1 MAALIERSR
10 LIYQRAATGTE
21 TMMTSLRP
29 EHLRAK
35 WIPVRVKK
43 MRPNRDL
50 ERRTGSVATESALA
64 NANSEPSLG
73 FSDNRNSHVTSIWLA
88 VVAAL
93 VFAMIIVGGATR
105 LTDSGLSITEWRP
118 LLGAIPP
125 LNEADW
131 QSAFAK
137 YKTIPQYSS
146 VNKGMTLEAFKT
158 IFWWEWSH
166 RFLGRFIGLVFAI
179 PLAFF
184 WMKEGLINSRQKA
197 KLLGVLVLG
206 ALQGAVGW
214 YMVSSGL
221 SERIDVNQYRLALH
235 LSIAFAIL
243 GCLVWLA
250 LDTLPHRSEPRLQT
264 LSRTQRTWAYIIAAL
279 VFSQVVIGGFV
290 AGLKA
295 GRAFNTWPL
304 MDGHFIP
311 DGFARLRPWRLNL
324 TENIAT
330 VQFNHR
336 MTAYLIVVLVAWHA
350 VRVIRSADDERVRRS
365 AGCLATGV
373 VAQMM
378 LGIWTVLAA
387 VPIGL
392 GIAHQALAATVFA
405 LAIWHLHSVANTSV

>member
-1 MAALIERSR
+1 MAALIEQSW
-10 LIYQRAATGTE
+10 LIYERAATGTE
-21 TMMTSLRP
+21 TMMTSLR
-29 EHLRAK
+29 
-35 WIPVRVKK
+35 
-43 MRPNRDL
+43 
-50 ERRTGSVATESALA
+50 LA
-64 NANSEPSLG
+64 NANSEPSLDY
-73 FSDNRNSHVTSIWLA
+73 SENRNRHVISIWLA

-158 IFWWEWSH
+158 IFWWEWTH

-179 PLAFF
+179 PLAVF
-184 WMKEGLINSRQKA
+184 WMKEGLISSTQKA
-197 KLLGVLVLG
+197 KLLGVLALG

-221 SERIDVNQYRLALH
+221 SQRIDVSQYRLALH

-243 GCLVWLA
+243 GCLIWLA
-250 LDTLPHRSEPRLQT
+250 LDTLRHRSEPRLQT
-264 LSRTQRTWAYIIAAL
+264 LSHTQRTWAYIIAAL
-279 VFSQVVIGGFV
+279 LFSQVVIGGFV

-311 DGFARLRPWRLNL
+311 DGFSRLSPWWLNL

-336 MTAYLIVVLVAWHA
+336 MTAYLIVVIVGWHA
-350 VRVIRSADDERVRRS
+350 VRVIRSADDERVRTS
-365 AGCLATGV
+365 AGCLAIGV
-373 VAQMM
+373 VAQLM

-392 GIAHQALAATVFA
+392 GIAHQAVAATVFA
-405 LAIWHLHSVANTSV
+405 LAIWHLHTVANTSV